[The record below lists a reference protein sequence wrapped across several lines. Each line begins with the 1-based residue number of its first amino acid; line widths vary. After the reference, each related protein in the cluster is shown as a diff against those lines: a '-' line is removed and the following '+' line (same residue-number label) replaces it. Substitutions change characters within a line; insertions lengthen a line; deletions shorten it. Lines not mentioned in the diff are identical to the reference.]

1 MTTPNENL
9 AEKIFE
15 AVAETFENMAFMEAV
30 PVSSDDVE
38 PSSDSTLLWS
48 RIAVLQPV
56 EGELTLLASE
66 GLAGE
71 ITEAIFGETDED
83 ASPDDMAF
91 DALAELINTIAGRLM
106 AELIPQD
113 QAFELGLPETGK
125 GWPQGSEEEIAY
137 HFDLEGHKLM
147 IIVQGE
153 FDSLG
158 MG

>member
-15 AVAETFENMAFMEAV
+15 AVAETFEDMAFMEAV
-30 PVSSDDVE
+30 PIDSDDAE
-38 PSSDSTLLWS
+38 PSVSTLLWA

-66 GLAGE
+66 ELAGE
-71 ITEAIFGETDED
+71 ITEAVFGEADED
-83 ASPDDMAF
+83 TSPDDMAF

-113 QAFELGLPETGK
+113 QTFELGLPETEK
-125 GWPQGSEEEIAY
+125 GWPQGLEEEAAY

-147 IIVQGE
+147 IIAQGE

>member
-30 PVSSDDVE
+30 PIDSDDIE
-38 PSSDSTLLWS
+38 PSGSTLLWA

-56 EGELTLLASE
+56 EGELTLLALE
-66 GLAGE
+66 ELAGE
-71 ITEAIFGETDED
+71 ITEAVFGEADED

-106 AELIPQD
+106 AELILHD
-113 QAFELGLPETGK
+113 QTFELGLPETGK

-147 IIVQGE
+147 IIAWGE

-158 MG
+158 MD